1 MATTRECNL
10 TPGTYSAERDVAE
23 RLFDALMGGGVVH
36 RGERQLCRELADLA
50 GSMYQRRSLSDADID
65 DMVQA
70 ASLPGA
76 PRRRWPDGLA
86 GP

>member
-1 MATTRECNL
+1 MATTRECSL
-10 TPGTYSAERDVAE
+10 IRGIYFGDQDVAE
-23 RLFDALMGGGVVH
+23 RLYDALMGGGVAQ

-70 ASLPGA
+70 AAL
-76 PRRRWPDGLA
+76 D
-86 GP
+86 